1 VSGRRRSDRG
11 ITLLEILIT
20 VALMSI
26 AFASVLGGMG
36 LFLKTEGVQR
46 TTARLDVDLR
56 TYTEQLLDV
65 AYVNCATAA
74 SYSAIA
80 APAGYAASLKIAYW
94 DGNLPAAFGSSC
106 STDKGVQQLTVVL
119 TARDGGSA
127 TLVAGKA
134 R

>member
-1 VSGRRRSDRG
+1 VSSRSRSDRG

-36 LFLKTEGVQR
+36 LFLKTEAVQR

-65 AYVNCATAA
+65 AYIDCATAA
-74 SYSAIA
+74 DYDAIE
-80 APAGYAASLKIAYW
+80 APADYAASLEVAYW
-94 DGNLPAAFGSSC
+94 DGNLPAAYGSSC
-106 STDKGVQQLTVVL
+106 TTDKGVQQLTVVL
-119 TARDGGSA
+119 TATDGGSA
-127 TLVAGKA
+127 TLVAGKS